1 MTIAIVTE
9 KPSVARDI
17 AACVGARQRHEG
29 YLEGNGWIVTWAIG
43 HLVGLAQPHEIDPRW
58 KAWRREQLPM
68 LPARWP
74 LSVLSEGAAQFGV
87 VRRILR
93 DRAIRRVVC
102 ATDAGREGELI
113 FRFIYEAAECTKPV
127 ERLWISSLT
136 PDAIQAGLARLRPAH
151 ELDGLADAARG
162 RARADWLVGMNL
174 SRAYTLSH
182 GDLLSV
188 GRVQTPTLA
197 LLVERER
204 EIQAFVPEKYHEV
217 LATFLAEG
225 QPYQGTWF
233 RADAA
238 TLAEAA
244 EPARRRLPPDGEL
257 SAQIVARVRAA
268 GRGQVVHMDEE
279 HKRLPP
285 PLLYDLSELQRHANR
300 LYGMSAQRTL
310 DTAQRLYEQRKLLTY
325 PRTDSRHLSSDIART
340 LPSVVAAI
348 APRYPGL
355 LAPGTDTRPL
365 GRRFVDDSKV
375 SDHHAIIPTTTSA
388 GSMNLS
394 PDEARIYDLVCRR
407 LLSAWHDDHT
417 YAVTQVLT
425 RTGPEDLFHTRGS
438 RVLSPG
444 WKVLDIVTRGASSE
458 GAPRR
463 TARSPAGAPRREDE
477 DPPTPEQALPTA
489 LRPNLVVPLADV
501 EAKEKETRPPKRLTE
516 ANLLTAMETA
526 GATLDDKE
534 LSRAM
539 RERGLGT
546 PATRA
551 ATIETL
557 LARGYIERDG
567 KVLRPTDKGMLLVD
581 RVHPHVKS
589 PAMTGEWEARL
600 RKIERGELGLEPFM
614 RDIEAFVAHVVGGVD
629 GGGGAAQA
637 KPGSAAQATT
647 AIRPTEAT
655 TGPRPAQATT
665 APRPPQ
671 ATTAP
676 RPTEATTA
684 PRPTD
689 TRARTSPVESLQL
702 ALGGARGA
710 PGGRGVGDH
719 DTPDVGLAAKSRPPT
734 RSDTHEPPAEPVST
748 AAQRAQLAA
757 RGRRLQPLDGNTP
770 RAPSADTTSTRAD
783 TVSTQAGTAST
794 RAAAASTQAGTAS
807 TRVAHA
813 DEGRGPARAA
823 RAPATPPAAGHRSEV
838 ATGPRA
844 APARKA
850 PAVSGAQRVDGP
862 RAPREDTPPPW
873 LDDAPPPWL
882 DDAPPSWLDDAP
894 PPGLDDAPPPWLEEG
909 PATGLHDAPPPWLD
923 DRRREAPPARPAPGA
938 APPRE
943 APSAARSTARPPPA
957 RPAEAS
963 SPARPAAVA
972 GAIAP
977 GVRPAS
983 REALRGRLQQTF
995 GHSAYRAHQEPVCLA
1010 AAEGQDVLV
1019 VMPTGAGKS
1028 LCYQL
1033 PGLERGGTTVVISPL
1048 IALMEDQVAKLQA
1061 LGLRAARIHSGRGR
1075 AESRMT
1081 CAEYLAGRLDYLFVA
1096 PERLAVP
1103 GFVDLLSQRTPSLVA
1118 VDEAHCIS
1126 QWGHDFRPE
1135 YRMLGQRLPQLR
1147 PAPIIALTA
1156 TATRVVQDDIV
1167 EQLGLGG
1174 GRRFIHGFRRKNIAI
1189 EVVEVPKP
1197 ERPGVVAALLA
1208 PAASRPAIIYTT
1220 SRKEAE
1226 GLAEVLGSAMSIAPY
1241 HAGMSAAA
1249 RDDVQR
1255 EFLGGRIDVVAA
1267 TIAFGMGVD
1276 KADIR
1281 TVVHTALPQTVEG
1294 YYQEIGR
1301 AGRDGRPS
1309 RAVLLHSFV
1318 DQRTH
1323 AFFLERSYP
1332 EVALL
1337 ERLRSKVPPG
1347 GIAREELVRKVRGKH
1362 DLIDEALAKLW
1373 IHGGV
1378 QLDADDRVTRGHDDW
1393 RPSYLAQRAH
1403 REQQSAQMVALS
1415 TDHGCR
1421 MVHLVRHFGD
1431 ASDSGEPCGLC
1442 DICAPE
1448 RCRVQAFR
1456 APAPHEVEALRAL
1469 VLSVGRGPGRAL
1481 GTLHR
1486 ELEGSGR
1493 FPGLDRDTLGVLIGG
1508 LARAGLVELSDDSF
1522 EKGGETIAFQR
1533 VALTPAGRGVDDT
1546 TLARL
1551 RLPSALAPTE
1561 RVQLPGK
1568 RRKKSKRS
1576 RAGET
1581 TARGRST
1588 RARAADAGAPSPRAR
1603 APCAPRP
1610 PPPSAPAPPAVGPSA
1625 RAPRGRQARRPR
1637 TPAPR
1642 RAPRARAA
1650 RAPPRPAPSTPAARR
1665 WPRRCAP
1672 GAWQRPTRSGRRRS
1686 GS

>member
-600 RKIERGELGLEPFM
+600 RKIERGEAQLDPFM
-614 RDIEAFVAHVVGGVD
+614 RAIESLVLEVGGVVAAP
-629 GGGGAAQA
+629 GAP
-637 KPGSAAQATT
+637 PGSRSRWDPPASAASPRRRDAP
-647 AIRPTEAT
+647 ASRRAGIRRPRQPSRWDPPASS
-655 TGPRPAQATT
+655 PSRRRPASPRRVQRALRR
-665 APRPPQ
+665 RPPSKSAPGRGPPPKARG
-671 ATTAP
+671 AT
-676 RPTEATTA
+676 
-684 PRPTD
+684 
-689 TRARTSPVESLQL
+689 RTSPVQL
-702 ALGGARGA
+702 SVFGAKVDGG
-710 PGGRGVGDH
+710 
-719 DTPDVGLAAKSRPPT
+719 S
-734 RSDTHEPPAEPVST
+734 
-748 AAQRAQLAA
+748 
-757 RGRRLQPLDGNTP
+757 
-770 RAPSADTTSTRAD
+770 
-783 TVSTQAGTAST
+783 
-794 RAAAASTQAGTAS
+794 
-807 TRVAHA
+807 
-813 DEGRGPARAA
+813 RAA
-823 RAPATPPAAGHRSEV
+823 RAGA
-838 ATGPRA
+838 PRA
-844 APARKA
+844 A
-850 PAVSGAQRVDGP
+850 
-862 RAPREDTPPPW
+862 
-873 LDDAPPPWL
+873 
-882 DDAPPSWLDDAP
+882 
-894 PPGLDDAPPPWLEEG
+894 
-909 PATGLHDAPPPWLD
+909 
-923 DRRREAPPARPAPGA
+923 
-938 APPRE
+938 
-943 APSAARSTARPPPA
+943 
-957 RPAEAS
+957 
-963 SPARPAAVA
+963 
-972 GAIAP
+972 
-977 GVRPAS
+977 
-983 REALRGRLQQTF
+983 
-995 GHSAYRAHQEPVCLA
+995 
-1010 AAEGQDVLV
+1010 
-1019 VMPTGAGKS
+1019 
-1028 LCYQL
+1028 
-1033 PGLERGGTTVVISPL
+1033 
-1048 IALMEDQVAKLQA
+1048 
-1061 LGLRAARIHSGRGR
+1061 
-1075 AESRMT
+1075 
-1081 CAEYLAGRLDYLFVA
+1081 
-1096 PERLAVP
+1096 
-1103 GFVDLLSQRTPSLVA
+1103 
-1118 VDEAHCIS
+1118 
-1126 QWGHDFRPE
+1126 
-1135 YRMLGQRLPQLR
+1135 
-1147 PAPIIALTA
+1147 
-1156 TATRVVQDDIV
+1156 
-1167 EQLGLGG
+1167 
-1174 GRRFIHGFRRKNIAI
+1174 
-1189 EVVEVPKP
+1189 
-1197 ERPGVVAALLA
+1197 
-1208 PAASRPAIIYTT
+1208 T
-1220 SRKEAE
+1220 S
-1226 GLAEVLGSAMSIAPY
+1226 
-1241 HAGMSAAA
+1241 
-1249 RDDVQR
+1249 
-1255 EFLGGRIDVVAA
+1255 
-1267 TIAFGMGVD
+1267 
-1276 KADIR
+1276 
-1281 TVVHTALPQTVEG
+1281 
-1294 YYQEIGR
+1294 
-1301 AGRDGRPS
+1301 
-1309 RAVLLHSFV
+1309 
-1318 DQRTH
+1318 
-1323 AFFLERSYP
+1323 
-1332 EVALL
+1332 
-1337 ERLRSKVPPG
+1337 
-1347 GIAREELVRKVRGKH
+1347 
-1362 DLIDEALAKLW
+1362 
-1373 IHGGV
+1373 
-1378 QLDADDRVTRGHDDW
+1378 
-1393 RPSYLAQRAH
+1393 
-1403 REQQSAQMVALS
+1403 
-1415 TDHGCR
+1415 
-1421 MVHLVRHFGD
+1421 
-1431 ASDSGEPCGLC
+1431 
-1442 DICAPE
+1442 
-1448 RCRVQAFR
+1448 
-1456 APAPHEVEALRAL
+1456 
-1469 VLSVGRGPGRAL
+1469 
-1481 GTLHR
+1481 
-1486 ELEGSGR
+1486 
-1493 FPGLDRDTLGVLIGG
+1493 
-1508 LARAGLVELSDDSF
+1508 
-1522 EKGGETIAFQR
+1522 
-1533 VALTPAGRGVDDT
+1533 
-1546 TLARL
+1546 
-1551 RLPSALAPTE
+1551 
-1561 RVQLPGK
+1561 
-1568 RRKKSKRS
+1568 RS
-1576 RAGET
+1576 RAQSVRG
-1581 TARGRST
+1581 TAR
-1588 RARAADAGAPSPRAR
+1588 A
-1603 APCAPRP
+1603 
-1610 PPPSAPAPPAVGPSA
+1610 PSA
-1625 RAPRGRQARRPR
+1625 RAPSAQGPSVAPSAR
-1637 TPAPR
+1637 ALR
-1642 RAPRARAA
+1642 RASACSIGPRLGRSL
-1650 RAPPRPAPSTPAARR
+1650 RPSS
-1665 WPRRCAP
+1665 AP
-1672 GAWQRPTRSGRRRS
+1672 GAAARSLRRRP
-1686 GS
+1686 